1 MRSGADYSGDEYAAH
16 CAYTQFGY
24 DAWGGAPEG
33 MTLGELAQHNA
44 YLASTAHNAYL
55 ASTAA
60 YEAANH
66 ETWTTGPYPVNY
78 PMQPHPLNH
87 HNNAVHPYSL
97 GDDNDGRGGS
107 EKELRN
113 ELQIQTNIPRRD
125 DEQTTR
131 NRLEEANFTPVL
143 FGANFGD
150 KRPKESRKN
159 RAYVPMHIVDMEKL
173 CYGCTL
179 EPINQVKLS
188 SGAVFCKGC
197 FLVHCMNN
205 KDGRI
210 AKTYNAEFLSK
221 HLKPEWLKVWRN
233 WYWDKVT
240 QGARL
245 TNGEIP
251 VEMELK
257 IPNTIC
263 PVTGEVGV
271 SYHRPEGATL
281 DMEKASKLKVK
292 QSHSWEQEAV
302 VLKNWDVFCNG
313 TLRSHHIIPD
323 HLKELGM
330 YGEDWSSYFLS
341 DRHLNQCVFSV
352 VEKSPEGWWYVV
364 RKCDGKNGWVPGKY
378 LEARPEPFLSTLR
391 TPICAL
397 TWADVHEEE
406 VQKFKDNYTRV
417 RLNVLDDSCRS
428 AITKADRNGPGYT
441 GMECYSFEQSLDNEE
456 ARSRFGYALFPF
468 ITQTGVL
475 IDYSIKSDTNQEDFL
490 PADFDSRHAQLEHTR
505 SNALKVVEQHLGT
518 LRTSPSAYDTDVE
531 KDGVQVAYGLE
542 QLTLLV
548 TESTPLEEMPQVTD
562 TLTISAGEGNA
573 LTESDEQLALRLQL
587 EEPGGKAFLSEHMGE
602 DCEVQKNSPWFRSK
616 TLVNDVLKKAGHSDK
631 PTTPKKN
638 ELLNEHLEHVDRNR
652 EEWKDIFTHLG
663 MENFSESIL
672 DKYIEFNMRS
682 CSIMNNIMIRISRG
696 VVGCVSQRRLLDK
709 IVRAYDANETT
720 SVWGSRVTKM
730 TACFDDCMDRIDLFL
745 NEKEKNFAPRF
756 SFKRLQNIHDE
767 TYAVVETTK
776 HTEHPDFILPPK
788 DYDMVF
794 SGEEKDAIEYVLR
807 MYLTKSR
814 KDFDVLMKLAK
825 RQHKVGVRKDD
836 CIPMRKRVFEVFVDV
851 RDKYESM
858 LQTFDAIALFL
869 SNQENYK
876 EGAKVVAKYSWGTL
890 KRKNEK
896 IGWAQKND
904 ITLSMKLFDDL
915 VLNHLIKE
923 IINVKTHTEPLFPPI
938 SNDSSVP
945 MTTTWSVPL
954 GWTQTRDDSGKIY
967 SIDADTGDIHVELS
981 KAHIHTPPTQL
992 VAFNANGDQIQ

>member
-1 MRSGADYSGDEYAAH
+1 MPWPPRSGDSYGGSWPSARPSADYSGDEYAAH

-24 DAWGGAPEG
+24 DAWGG
-33 MTLGELAQHNA
+33 MNYVTQ
-44 YLASTAHNAYL
+44 HNAYL

-66 ETWTTGPYPVNY
+66 ETWTTGSHPVNY
-78 PMQPHPLNH
+78 PMQPYPLNH
-87 HNNAVHPYSL
+87 HNNDVHVVCPYPAVHTHSL

-107 EKELRN
+107 EKELKN

-131 NRLEEANFTPVL
+131 SRLEEANFTPVL

-150 KRPKESRKN
+150 KRPKETRKN
-159 RAYVPMHIVDMEKL
+159 RTYAPMHLGDMEKL

-179 EPINQVKLS
+179 EPINPVKLS
-188 SGAVFCKGC
+188 SGALFCKGC
-197 FLVHCMNN
+197 FRVHCMNN
-205 KDGRI
+205 QDGRI

-221 HLKPEWLKVWRN
+221 HLKPEWLKVWRD

-240 QGARL
+240 QDARI

-257 IPNTIC
+257 MLNTIC

-271 SYHRPEGATL
+271 SYHRPEDATL

-292 QSHSWEQEAV
+292 QRHSWEQEAV

-352 VEKSPEGWWYVV
+352 VEQSPEGWWYVV

-391 TPICAL
+391 PPICAL

-428 AITKADRNGPGYT
+428 AITKADRNSSEYM
-441 GMECYSFEQSLDNEE
+441 GMECYSFEQSLDNDE
-456 ARSRFGYALFPF
+456 ARERFGYALFPF

-475 IDYSIKSDTNQEDFL
+475 IDQRIKSDTNQEDFL
-490 PADFDSRHAQLEHTR
+490 PSDFDCRHAHSVRRFLLEHAK
-505 SNALKVVEQHLGT
+505 SNAPKVVEQQLDT
-518 LRTSPSAYDTDVE
+518 LRTS
-531 KDGVQVAYGLE
+531 
-542 QLTLLV
+542 
-548 TESTPLEEMPQVTD
+548 TPPEEMPQVTD
-562 TLTISAGEGNA
+562 TLTISAGDEDV

-587 EEPGGKAFLSEHMGE
+587 EEPGGKAFLAEHMGE
-602 DCEVQKNSPWFRSK
+602 DCEVQKNSPWLRSK

-631 PTTPKKN
+631 PTTTTPKKD
-638 ELLNEHLEHVDRNR
+638 ELLNERPEQLDPNR
-652 EEWKDIFTHLG
+652 EEWKEIFTQLG
-663 MENFSESIL
+663 IENFSESIL
-672 DKYIEFNMRS
+672 DKYIEFNMRAG
-682 CSIMNNIMIRISRG
+682 SITNNIMNRISRG
-696 VVGCVSQRRLLDK
+696 VVGCVSQRRLLEK

-720 SVWGSRVTKM
+720 SVWGSRATKM
-730 TACFDDCMDRIDLFL
+730 TACFNDCMDKMDQFL
-745 NEKEKNFAPRF
+745 LEKEKNFAPRF
-756 SFKRLQNIHDE
+756 SFKRLENIHGE
-767 TYAVVETTK
+767 TYALVETTK
-776 HTEHPDFILPPK
+776 HTEHPGFIISPK
-788 DYDMVF
+788 DYDVVF
-794 SGEEKDAIEYVLR
+794 SDEEKDAIKYVLK

-825 RQHKVGVRKDD
+825 RQHNVSVRKDD

-858 LQTFDAIALFL
+858 LQTLDAIALFL
-869 SNQENYK
+869 ANQENYK
-876 EGAKVVAKYSWGTL
+876 EGAKAVAKYSWGTL

-896 IGWAQKND
+896 VGWAQKND
-904 ITLSMKLFDDL
+904 INLSMKLFDDL
-915 VLNHLIKE
+915 VLNHLVKE
-923 IINVKTHTEPLFPPI
+923 IINVKAYTEPRTPPI
-938 SNDSSVP
+938 FKDSSAP
-945 MTTTWSVPL
+945 MTTTWPVPL
-954 GWTQTRDDSGKIY
+954 SWTQKRDDSEMIY
-967 SIDADTGDIHVELS
+967 SIDADTGDIHAELS